1 MLCGRL
7 SPRRGGKSTKTSP
20 SAQLASRD
28 RSTSR
33 LSTVGNLGAGCGV
46 ILIIMESLRRRI
58 TQRVLFALVT
68 SSLVLYACSDNASR
82 TGEHFVQQDADAPT

>member
-1 MLCGRL
+1 
-7 SPRRGGKSTKTSP
+7 
-20 SAQLASRD
+20 
-28 RSTSR
+28 
-33 LSTVGNLGAGCGV
+33 
-46 ILIIMESLRRRI
+46 MESLRRRI